1 MRLTLSGPLYLMAK
15 VLAWALFHSWFR
27 LQTHGVEKAPRK
39 GPLIVASNHVSGLDP
54 IIIGAAL
61 RQRVFF
67 LARET
72 LLRGFGGWIMRVW
85 GARPIRRDS
94 ADRNAIGVAL
104 GFLSA
109 GRTVVMFPEGTRS
122 RDGKVQPVRP
132 GVGMIAVRADCP
144 ILPVYIRGA
153 ERILPRGKL
162 FPRPGSLRFLAG
174 PLIRPASIPEGDSPR
189 ERYDE
194 IAKRVHQ
201 ALLDLERKTADLDGE
216 Y

>member
-1 MRLTLSGPLYLMAK
+1 MAK
-15 VLAWALFHSWFR
+15 VLAWAVFHSWFR
-27 LQTHGVEKAPRK
+27 LQTHGVGKAPRN

-54 IIIGAAL
+54 IIIGLAL

-72 LLRGFGGWIMRVW
+72 LLRGFGGWIMRIA

-94 ADRNAIGVAL
+94 ADRNAIGLAL
-104 GFLSA
+104 EYLSA

-122 RDGKVQPVRP
+122 RNGKVQPVRP
-132 GVGMIAVRADCP
+132 GVGMIAARSGCP
-144 ILPVYIRGA
+144 VLPVYIGGA
-153 ERILPRGKL
+153 ERILPRGKH

-174 PLIRPASIPEGDSPR
+174 PLIRPASIPAGDSPR

-194 IAKRVHQ
+194 IAEKVHR
-201 ALLDLERKTADLDGE
+201 ALLQLEREASGPGADF
-216 Y
+216 